1 MAFQKVQ
8 SVGAGLPLF
17 RQKLSTAY
25 DVSQFWTASLLIE
38 KGQRRYLFRRS
49 IIHLFINIQIDY
61 QL

>member
-25 DVSQFWTASLLIE
+25 DVSQFLTATVLIE
-38 KGQRRYLFRRS
+38 KGQRRYLFWRS
-49 IIHLFINIQIDY
+49 TIQIDY